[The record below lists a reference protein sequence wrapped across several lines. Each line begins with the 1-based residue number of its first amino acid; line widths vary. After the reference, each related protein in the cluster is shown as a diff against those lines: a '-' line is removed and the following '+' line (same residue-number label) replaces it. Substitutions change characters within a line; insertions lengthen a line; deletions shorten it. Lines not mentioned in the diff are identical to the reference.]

1 MSKIQ
6 VGQTAPGFALES
18 VGGQQLSLAEA
29 LKKGPVVAA
38 FFKIACPVCQFTFPF
53 IERLFKAY
61 GGDRVTF
68 LGISQ
73 DDAAATREFCEE
85 YGVTFPALLDPED
98 YPASNE
104 YGLTNVP
111 TYYLIS
117 PQGKVEIASVGFT
130 KKALEQISEW
140 LARFLRRPAVPVFL
154 PGEIIP
160 ESKPG

>member
-6 VGQTAPGFALES
+6 VGQDAPGFALES
-18 VGGQQLSLAEA
+18 VGGEPFSLAEA
-29 LKKGPVVAA
+29 LKRGPVVAV
-38 FFKIACPVCQFTFPF
+38 FFKISCPVCQFTFAF
-53 IERLFKAY
+53 IERLFKGY

-68 LGISQ
+68 VGISQ
-73 DDAAATREFCEE
+73 DDAGATEEFRNE

-140 LARFLRRPAVPVFL
+140 LARFLSRPTIPVFL
-154 PGEIIP
+154 PGEIVP